1 MADIRIERVLVQKR
15 DGEFA
20 SEEDYAVWLAFMVRG
35 VPVQTYTRDDMLA
48 GRCELRRDTLVVGSV
63 RCVHAALQQ
72 LGVSIPKACDLPESL
87 ASYRGRRIWTSDWG
101 TIHREFLAGRTE
113 PIFVKPLDDVKAF
126 VGYVLRTR
134 ADLEPTMSCP
144 AHMKLLVSEVVEFVS
159 EWRSYVLRGEV
170 IGVGHYKGDPLR
182 FPDPEVIRSAVKDF
196 QAESPVAYGL
206 DFGITAA
213 GRSLLIEVN
222 DGYAIGSYGLP
233 APKLAEMYEARWLE
247 LVGV

>member
-1 MADIRIERVLVQKR
+1 MAVGRVERVLVQKR

-20 SEEDYAVWLAFMVRG
+20 SEEDYAIWLAFMVRG

-72 LGVSIPKACDLPESL
+72 LGVPIPKPLDLPESL

-144 AHMKLLVSEVVEFVS
+144 AHMKLLVSEVVDFAS

-213 GRSLLIEVN
+213 GR
-222 DGYAIGSYGLP
+222 
-233 APKLAEMYEARWLE
+233 
-247 LVGV
+247 